1 MKRLISGI
9 MCAAFALTCFNSAQI
24 TAFASYADAR
34 NQIVSELESF
44 DNAELFN
51 FVDTVKDIPDNAT
64 IVDQQYRQNARK
76 RYSVDY
82 DSVTLDITEYENNS
96 ITIELTTLKPYD
108 TVNLPNIVVDENE
121 FTFGIQQTNFG
132 KDYTYKDFHGSSVTD
147 VPLHNESIVTHR
159 VQVKT
164 TNTRGEKFATI
175 TISRNM
181 KTATK
186 SVEIRGFAKIVVVQ
200 ESPYKLTDGMNC
212 DLIEFQRWLDSY
224 EAEVG
229 SFNSVAIYD
238 DCDFGPDG
246 ILADSQ
252 ESYDVIDKLITDTYG
267 DAENSYGAVYW
278 VAQKPRLSAED
289 SAKLAEFFGNGFD
302 YSKCRI
308 DYLSDVS
315 STQIM
320 LPIRSA
326 MFNNVM
332 FNKDLIAR
340 PEYDLGMTIHYYDKN
355 GLAPEIMFNEEYN
368 GKINKLTDEQTYI
381 KTLEGSLNEKSEE
394 ISRLES
400 EISKLKAQ
408 KSVTS
413 NLGDVN
419 NDNTIDAADAQLI
432 LNYYVY
438 TLANS
443 DAEPLEDWISKIVT
457 N

>member
-1 MKRLISGI
+1 MKRLFSGI
-9 MCAAFALTCFNSAQI
+9 MCVAFALTCFNSAQI
-24 TAFASYADAR
+24 TAFASYEDAR

-64 IVDQQYRQNARK
+64 IVDQQYRQNIRK

-82 DSVTLDITEYENNS
+82 GSVTLDITEYENDS
-96 ITIELTTLKPYD
+96 ITIELTTLKTYE
-108 TVNLPNIVVDENE
+108 TVDLPNIVVDENE

-147 VPLHNESIVTHR
+147 VPLRNEYVVTHR
-159 VQVKT
+159 VQVRT

-175 TISRNM
+175 TISRNV

-186 SVEIRGFAKIVVVQ
+186 SVEIKGFAKIVVMHEPLEPVDD
-200 ESPYKLTDGMNC
+200 EHFNPEE
-212 DLIEFQRWLDSY
+212 LIKWYDSHDI
-224 EAEVG
+224 EVG
-229 SFNSVAIYD
+229 QVQCVTIYD
-238 DCDFGPDG
+238 GVGHGDTT
-246 ILADSQ
+246 LADSK
-252 ESYDVIDKLITDTYG
+252 ESYNVISNLIANTDGYLCWIT
-267 DAENSYGAVYW
+267 
-278 VAQKPRLSAED
+278 QKPKLSAED
-289 SAKLAEFFGNGFD
+289 SSKLTEFFGNGFD
-302 YSKCRI
+302 YSKCKI
-308 DYLSDVS
+308 DYFSDVS
-315 STQIM
+315 SSPIM
-320 LPIRSA
+320 LPMHHIV
-326 MFNNVM
+326 FDKN
-332 FNKDLIAR
+332 LIAR

-355 GLAPEIMFNEEYN
+355 GLAPEIMFNEEYE
-368 GKINKLTDEQTYI
+368 GKINKLTDEQSYI

-400 EISKLKAQ
+400 EISKLKSQ
-408 KSVTS
+408 KVATS

>member
-1 MKRLISGI
+1 MKRLVSGI
-9 MCAAFALTCFNSAQI
+9 MCATFALACFNSAQI
-24 TAFASYADAR
+24 TAFASYEDAR

-64 IVDQQYRQNARK
+64 IVDQQYRQNIRK

-82 DSVTLDITEYENNS
+82 DLVTLDFTEYENDS

-108 TVNLPNIVVDENE
+108 TVDLPNIVVDEDE
-121 FTFGIQQTNFG
+121 FTFGTQQTNFG
-132 KDYTYKDFHGSSVTD
+132 KDYTYKDFHGSFVTD
-147 VPLHNESIVTHR
+147 VTLRNESIVTHR

-186 SVEIRGFAKIVVVQ
+186 SVEIKGFAKIIHLN
-200 ESPYKLTDGMNC
+200 EYPNNYSSSENYATEFRRWCDKLDADVYFVSSATKDIYTSNTDNVC
-212 DLIEFQRWLDSY
+212 
-224 EAEVG
+224 
-229 SFNSVAIYD
+229 
-238 DCDFGPDG
+238 
-246 ILADSQ
+246 ADSD
-252 ESYDVIDKLITDTYG
+252 ESYNVIDKLITDTYS
-267 DAENSYGAVYW
+267 DKENGSDGVYW
-278 VAQKPRLSAED
+278 IVQKPRLSAED
-289 SAKLAEFFGNGFD
+289 SAKLTEFFGNGFD

-315 STQIM
+315 SSPIM
-320 LPIRSA
+320 LPMHHIV
-326 MFNNVM
+326 FDKN
-332 FNKDLIAR
+332 LIAR
-340 PEYDLGMTIHYYDKN
+340 PEYDLGMTIHYYDKS
-355 GLAPEIMFNEEYN
+355 GIAPKIMFNEEYE

-381 KTLEGSLNEKSEE
+381 KTLESNLNEKSEE

-400 EISKLKAQ
+400 EISKLKTQ
-408 KSVTS
+408 KVATS
-413 NLGDVN
+413 DIGDVN
-419 NDNTIDAADAQLI
+419 NDNCVDVSDAQLI

-438 TLANS
+438 TLVNS
-443 DAEPLEDWISKIVT
+443 SAESLEEWISKIET

>member
-1 MKRLISGI
+1 MKRLVSVI
-9 MCAAFALTCFNSAQI
+9 MCAAFAITCFNSAQI
-24 TAFASYADAR
+24 TAFASYEDAR

-64 IVDQQYRQNARK
+64 IVDQQYRQNIRK

-82 DSVTLDITEYENNS
+82 DSVTLDITECENDS
-96 ITIELTTLKPYD
+96 ITVDMITLKPYD
-108 TVNLPNIVVDENE
+108 TIDLPNIVVDENE
-121 FTFGIQQTNFG
+121 FTFGIQQTNFC

-147 VPLHNESIVTHR
+147 VPLRNEYVVTHR
-159 VQVKT
+159 VQVRT

-186 SVEIRGFAKIVVVQ
+186 SVEIKGFAKIIVMSEHIHREDYDSVELRQ
-200 ESPYKLTDGMNC
+200 
-212 DLIEFQRWLDSY
+212 WLDRYNVETYCISY
-224 EAEVG
+224 VTKDLYRTNG
-229 SFNSVAIYD
+229 
-238 DCDFGPDG
+238 DCVS
-246 ILADSQ
+246 ADSD
-252 ESYDVIDKLITDTYG
+252 ESYNVIYNLIKDG
-267 DAENSYGAVYW
+267 SSIVYW
-278 VAQKPRLSAED
+278 IAQQKPMLSAED
-289 SAKLAEFFGNGFD
+289 SEKLEEFFGNGFD
-302 YSKCRI
+302 YSECKV

-315 STQIM
+315 SSPIM
-320 LPIRSA
+320 LPMHHIV
-326 MFNNVM
+326 FDKN
-332 FNKDLIAR
+332 LIAR

-355 GLAPEIMFNEEYN
+355 GLAPEIMFNEEYD

-400 EISKLKAQ
+400 EISKLKTQGVA
-408 KSVTS
+408 TS

-443 DAEPLEDWISKIVT
+443 DAEPLEEWVSKQ
-457 N
+457 

>member
-1 MKRLISGI
+1 MKRLVSGI
-9 MCAAFALTCFNSAQI
+9 ISASFALACFNSAPI
-24 TAFASYADAR
+24 TAFASYEDAR

-64 IVDQQYRQNARK
+64 IVDQQYRQNIRK

-82 DSVTLDITEYENNS
+82 GSVTLDITEYENDS
-96 ITIELTTLKPYD
+96 ITIELTTLKPYE
-108 TVNLPNIVVDENE
+108 TVDLPNIVVDESE

-147 VPLHNESIVTHR
+147 VPLRNESIVTHR

-186 SVEIRGFAKIVVVQ
+186 SVEIRGFAKIIVLT
-200 ESPYKLTDGMNC
+200 ESIWREDC
-212 DLIEFQRWLDSY
+212 DLRLWLDMHDASV
-224 EAEVG
+224 EP
-229 SFNSVAIYD
+229 FNSVAMYD
-238 DCDFGPDG
+238 NNLGSSG
-246 ILADSQ
+246 ILADSK
-252 ESYDVIDKLITDTYG
+252 ESYNVIGNLITETNDNKELVWI
-267 DAENSYGAVYW
+267 AQ
-278 VAQKPRLSAED
+278 QKPMLSVED

-302 YSKCRI
+302 YSECKV

-315 STQIM
+315 STPIM
-320 LPIRSA
+320 LPMHHIV
-326 MFNNVM
+326 FDKN
-332 FNKDLIAR
+332 LIAR
-340 PEYDLGMTIHYYDKN
+340 PEYDLGMTIHYYDKS
-355 GLAPEIMFNEEYN
+355 GLAPEIMFNEDYE
-368 GKINKLTDEQTYI
+368 GKINKLTDEQSYI

-400 EISKLKAQ
+400 EISKLKTQ

-443 DAEPLEDWISKIVT
+443 DAEPIEDWVSRIVT

>member
-1 MKRLISGI
+1 MKRLVSGI
-9 MCAAFALTCFNSAQI
+9 ISASFALTCFNSAQI
-24 TAFASYADAR
+24 KAFASYEDAR

-51 FVDTVKDIPDNAT
+51 FVDTVKDIPDNAS
-64 IVDQQYRQNARK
+64 IVGQQYRHNIRK

-82 DSVTLDITEYENNS
+82 GSVTLDITEYENDS
-96 ITIELTTLKPYD
+96 ITIELTTLKTYE
-108 TVNLPNIVVDENE
+108 TVDLPNIVVDENE

-147 VPLHNESIVTHR
+147 VPLRNESVVTHR

-186 SVEIRGFAKIVVVQ
+186 SVEIKGFAKIIHLN
-200 ESPYKLTDGMNC
+200 ESPNNYNSSDDYTT
-212 DLIEFQRWLDSY
+212 EFGRWCNKIDADVY
-224 EAEVG
+224 FIG
-229 SFNSVAIYD
+229 SVTKDIYTSNTHNI
-238 DCDFGPDG
+238 C
-246 ILADSQ
+246 ADSD
-252 ESYDVIDKLITDTYG
+252 ESYNVIDKLITDTYG
-267 DAENSYGAVYW
+267 DAENGSDGVYW
-278 VAQKPRLSAED
+278 IVQKPRLSTED
-289 SAKLAEFFGNGFD
+289 SAKLTEFFGNGFD

-308 DYLSDVS
+308 DYLDDIS
-315 STQIM
+315 SSPIM
-320 LPIRSA
+320 LP
-326 MFNNVM
+326 MHNVV
-332 FNKDLIAR
+332 FDKNLIAR

-355 GLAPEIMFNEEYN
+355 GIAPKIMFNEDYE

-381 KTLEGSLNEKSEE
+381 KTLECNLNEKSEE
-394 ISRLES
+394 ISKLES

-408 KSVTS
+408 NIVTS
-413 NLGDVN
+413 DLGDVN
-419 NDNTIDAADAQLI
+419 NDNHVDVSDAQLI

-438 TLANS
+438 TLVNS
-443 DAEPLEDWISKIVT
+443 NAESFEKWISKIVT

>member
-1 MKRLISGI
+1 MKRLVSGI
-9 MCAAFALTCFNSAQI
+9 MFATFAITCFNSEQI
-24 TAFASYADAR
+24 TAFASYEDAR

-64 IVDQQYRQNARK
+64 IVDQQYRQNIRK

-82 DSVTLDITEYENNS
+82 DSVTIDIAEYENDS

-108 TVNLPNIVVDENE
+108 TVDLPNIVVDENE

-147 VPLHNESIVTHR
+147 VPLRNESIVTHR

-186 SVEIRGFAKIVVVQ
+186 SVEIKGFAKIVHLN
-200 ESPYKLTDGMNC
+200 ESPNNYNSSEDYATEFRRWCDKLDTDVYFISSVTKDTYKSNTDNVC
-212 DLIEFQRWLDSY
+212 
-224 EAEVG
+224 
-229 SFNSVAIYD
+229 
-238 DCDFGPDG
+238 
-246 ILADSQ
+246 ADSD
-252 ESYDVIDKLITDTYG
+252 ESYNVIDKLITDTYG
-267 DAENSYGAVYW
+267 DTENGSDGVYW
-278 VAQKPRLSAED
+278 IVQKPRLSAED
-289 SAKLAEFFGNGFD
+289 SSKLTEFFGNGFD

-315 STQIM
+315 SSPIM
-320 LPIRSA
+320 LPMHHIV
-326 MFNNVM
+326 FDKN
-332 FNKDLIAR
+332 LIAR

-355 GLAPEIMFNEEYN
+355 GIAPKIMFNEDYE

-381 KTLEGSLNEKSEE
+381 KTLECGLNEKSEE

-408 KSVTS
+408 KVATD
-413 NLGDVN
+413 NIGDVN

-438 TLANS
+438 TLVNS
-443 DAEPLEDWISKIVT
+443 NAEPLEEWVSKK
-457 N
+457 

>member
-9 MCAAFALTCFNSAQI
+9 MCATFALTCFNSAQI
-24 TAFASYADAR
+24 TAFASYEDAR
-34 NQIVSELESF
+34 NQVVSELESF
-44 DNAELFN
+44 DDAELFN

-64 IVDQQYRQNARK
+64 IVDQQYRQNIRK

-82 DSVTLDITEYENNS
+82 DSVTLDITEYENDS

-108 TVNLPNIVVDENE
+108 TVDLPNIVVDESE
-121 FTFGIQQTNFG
+121 FTFGIQQTNFN

-147 VPLHNESIVTHR
+147 VPLRNDSIVTHR

-186 SVEIRGFAKIVVVQ
+186 SVEIKGFAKIVV
-200 ESPYKLTDGMNC
+200 LTDHIWV
-212 DLIEFQRWLDSY
+212 DYDSVKELRQWLDRY
-224 EAEVG
+224 NVEANCIRFVTKDI
-229 SFNSVAIYD
+229 SNLHTDYVY
-238 DCDFGPDG
+238 
-246 ILADSQ
+246 ADSD
-252 ESYDVIDKLITDTYG
+252 ESYNVIDKLITDTYA
-267 DAENSYGAVYW
+267 DTENSCKMYW
-278 VAQKPRLSAED
+278 IAQQKPTLSEED

-302 YSKCRI
+302 YSKCKV

-315 STQIM
+315 STPIM
-320 LPIRSA
+320 LPMHHIV
-326 MFNNVM
+326 FDKN
-332 FNKDLIAR
+332 LIAR

-355 GLAPEIMFNEEYN
+355 GLAPEIMFNEDYE

-381 KTLEGSLNEKSEE
+381 KTLEGNLNEKSEE

-400 EISKLKAQ
+400 EISKLKEQ
-408 KSVTS
+408 KVATS

-443 DAEPLEDWISKIVT
+443 DAESLEDWISKIVT

>member
-9 MCAAFALTCFNSAQI
+9 MCATFALACFNSVQI
-24 TAFASYADAR
+24 TAFASYEDAR
-34 NQIVSELESF
+34 NQVVSELESF
-44 DNAELFN
+44 DDAELFN
-51 FVDTVKDIPDNAT
+51 FVDTVKDIPDSAT
-64 IVDQQYRQNARK
+64 IVDHQYRQNIRQ

-82 DSVTLDITEYENNS
+82 GSVTLDITEYENDS

-108 TVNLPNIVVDENE
+108 TVDLPNIVVDENE

-147 VPLHNESIVTHR
+147 VPLRNESIVTHR

-186 SVEIRGFAKIVVVQ
+186 SVEIRGFAKIVVLS
-200 ESPYKLTDGMNC
+200 EHICKEDC
-212 DLIEFQRWLDSY
+212 DSVEMRQWLDRYNAEANYISSVTRDIDTSY
-224 EAEVG
+224 
-229 SFNSVAIYD
+229 
-238 DCDFGPDG
+238 PDN
-246 ILADSQ
+246 ARTDSD
-252 ESYDVIDKLITDTYG
+252 ESYNVIYKLITDTHD
-267 DAENSYGAVYW
+267 DAENSSGRVYW
-278 VAQKPRLSAED
+278 IAQQKPRLSTED
-289 SAKLAEFFGNGFD
+289 SAKLTEFFGNGFD
-302 YSKCRI
+302 YSKCKV

-315 STQIM
+315 SSPIM
-320 LPIRSA
+320 LPMHHIV
-326 MFNNVM
+326 FDKN
-332 FNKDLIAR
+332 LIAR

-355 GLAPEIMFNEEYN
+355 GIAPTIMFNEDYE

-381 KTLEGSLNEKSEE
+381 KTLEGNLNEKSEE

-400 EISKLKAQ
+400 EISKMKAQ
-408 KSVTS
+408 KVATS

-419 NDNTIDAADAQLI
+419 NDNTIDVADAQLI

-443 DAEPLEDWISKIVT
+443 DAESLEDWISKIVT
-457 N
+457 H